1 MHILS
6 ESESCSV
13 VPDSLPPCG
22 LHTVHGIVQARM
34 LEWVAV
40 LFSRRIFPTQ
50 GSNPGLLHCK
60 QILYQLSHLRPLLNL
75 AHWQLLSEGCWGSWS
90 EPLRGPLQ
98 PGDLCVIRHEV
109 AWYFSKQDRAACLL
123 RPILRRH
130 VVSVLRMLKQSWAPR
145 LEWKGLSPFL
155 VVGVRDFGAMFS
167 SHCSSNSWGW

>member
-1 MHILS
+1 MYEPLYPIWNRLVFSFSEVKWSKSHPVGSDPRPEYWSGSILQ
-6 ESESCSV
+6 
-13 VPDSLPPCG
+13 G
-22 LHTVHGIVQARM
+22 T
-34 LEWVAV
+34 
-40 LFSRRIFPTQ
+40 FPTQ